1 MGISEQ
7 IVKEVREYCREHGV
21 KNLFLFG
28 SYARGDATDSSDI
41 DLLVEFLDNVQLS
54 YLDLLILRSDFERI
68 LGSEVDLVELD
79 SLVNPIRRK
88 SILSERVSLY
98 AS

>member
-1 MGISEQ
+1 MGIPDS
-7 IVKEVREYCREHGV
+7 IIREVRIYCKEHGV

-28 SYARGDATDSSDI
+28 SYARSDVTQSSDI
-41 DLLVEFLDNVQLS
+41 YLLIEFQTDMQIS
-54 YLDLLILRSDFERI
+54 YLDLLIIKSDLERI
-68 LGSEVDLVELD
+68 MGAKVDLVEKD

-88 SILSERVSLY
+88 GILAEKILLY

>member
-1 MGISEQ
+1 MGIPDS
-7 IVKEVREYCREHGV
+7 IIREVRIYCKEHGV

-28 SYARGDATDSSDI
+28 SYARSDATQSSDI
-41 DLLVEFLDNVQLS
+41 DLLIEFQTDMQIS
-54 YLDLLILRSDFERI
+54 YLDLLIIKSDLERI
-68 LGSEVDLVELD
+68 MGAKVDLVEKD

-88 SILSERVSLY
+88 GILAEKILLY